1 MYSTDSLRPRV
12 VLRLRVMMGVV
23 LKVVLA
29 LQKRILTPKFR
40 QNFSF
45 FHVFFLSNIE
55 PLIRYFFHCSIFY
68 PFMRHITARIALQYI
83 SSMAHNLLRYS
94 KTTLYSNR
102 IFF

>member
-45 FHVFFLSNIE
+45 FSRFLSVQ
-55 PLIRYFFHCSIFY
+55 H
-68 PFMRHITARIALQYI
+68 
-83 SSMAHNLLRYS
+83 
-94 KTTLYSNR
+94 
-102 IFF
+102 